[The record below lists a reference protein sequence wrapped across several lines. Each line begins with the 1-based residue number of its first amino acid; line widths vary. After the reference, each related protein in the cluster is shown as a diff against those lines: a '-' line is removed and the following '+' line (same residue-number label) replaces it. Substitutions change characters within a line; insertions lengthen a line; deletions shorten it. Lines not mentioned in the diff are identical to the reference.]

1 MVINFCIVVYSTRCC
16 AVVVVVV
23 GNRHAIKHL
32 EIFMA
37 RLSSQPILKNKWIKG
52 RVRRKIANC
61 VFLLAPCLN
70 E

>member
-16 AVVVVVV
+16 VVVVVV
-23 GNRHAIKHL
+23 VNRHAIKHL

-52 RVRRKIANC
+52 RVRRKKLQIAFFC
-61 VFLLAPCLN
+61 WRPV
-70 E
+70 